1 MRSSV
6 IVFPGS
12 NCDRDVSV
20 ALEKFQIKN
29 QMVWHNETNLP
40 KSDLVVLPGGFSYGD
55 YLRAGCIAS
64 KSKIINDV
72 IKHAQK
78 GGLILGI
85 CNGFQIL
92 IETGLLPGVLL
103 RNKKLR
109 FLSKNV
115 FLKVI
120 NVNNQFCLNYKN
132 KDIIELTI
140 AHNEGNYFANS
151 ALLQNLEDNN
161 LIAFKYCDKKGNIE
175 NIAILAGIMG
185 AKDTSKI
192 IPLCHNIPI
201 NHINIDITQI
211 KKSNS
216 LKVTSEVRTNAKT
229 GVEMEALVAVSISCL
244 AIYDMCKNLS
254 KDIRIKSI
262 KLISK
267 SGGNSDYSLD

>member
-12 NCDRDVSV
+12 NCDRDVAV

-29 QMVWHNETNLP
+29 QMVWHNDAKLP

-55 YLRAGCIAS
+55 YLRTGCIAS
-64 KSKIINDV
+64 KSRIINDV
-72 IKHAQK
+72 IKHAKK

-120 NVNNQFCLNYKN
+120 NIENQFCLGYRKKN
-132 KDIIELTI
+132 IIELPI
-140 AHNEGNYFANS
+140 AHNEGNYFVNNKV
-151 ALLQNLEDNN
+151 LKNLEDKN
-161 LIAFKYCDKKGNIE
+161 LIAFKYCDEKGNINKDSNPNGSSN
-175 NIAILAGIMG
+175 NIAGILNSNKNILGMMPHPERLIDPILSG
-185 AKDTSKI
+185 VDGSI
-192 IPLCHNIPI
+192 IFESLL
-201 NHINIDITQI
+201 
-211 KKSNS
+211 KSQ
-216 LKVTSEVRTNAKT
+216 
-229 GVEMEALVAVSISCL
+229 
-244 AIYDMCKNLS
+244 
-254 KDIRIKSI
+254 
-262 KLISK
+262 
-267 SGGNSDYSLD
+267 